1 MQQKPLTDLVDNK
14 RVTGWAMD
22 EALKTLLAPSQQ
34 PILFIATAYF
44 NLDALKR
51 LEPEIHKV
59 AHLRLLIGKEQEQA
73 FVLTDKLFQEVQRS
87 LAEARDAPT
96 EIQRWCKFL
105 SQEKVEVRVYRKGFL
120 HGKAYLLENIPVLGA
135 VGFVGSSN
143 FTGAGLTTNLEL
155 NAVLKQQSAVDELRK
170 WFDALW
176 QESEDY
182 KQELIGLLSRF
193 TQQYKPYEIYIKVV
207 YEAYRD
213 RLGSNLSEEREK
225 PSPIALADF
234 QRDGYLAAKDIL
246 ENYGGVIIADS
257 VGLGKTFLALRL
269 LDDYAYRER
278 IPTLIICPAAL
289 IDTLWKPLLRRYG
302 IYADVISMERF
313 SREDFP
319 LHEYQEHKLIVVDES
334 HNFRNPSTNRWENLF
349 KLLNNDAEKKL
360 ILLTATPVNNTL
372 FDLYHQLRF
381 ITRDRDDFFL
391 AAGIS
396 NLRQYFINAET
407 NRETLYEVLEAIAV
421 RRSRQF
427 IRKNYPDAEID
438 GQRIRFPERELH
450 SVNYSLEKSYG
461 GGLYKRIAEAIENL
475 NLAPYQVD
483 MFRKEVVEPKKAFL
497 SQLGLFDDEGEQ
509 KSLREKL
516 KGLGWDDE
524 RIQDLFWNLGRQ
536 NAIAH
541 IMRVLYLK
549 RLESSVHALRISLQ
563 RQKDFQEKFLEALRM
578 GRLLNSPA
586 YRKWL
591 QIEDTDDQSE
601 DEHNLQALL
610 DKLPELNLNELNE
623 YDVEQLQKAV
633 NDDIERLES
642 LLSELDKLSAEQD
655 EKLHALKNL
664 LANELRGKKVVV
676 FSYFKHTARYIYKH
690 LREDEEFLKQAGLS
704 VEKMSIIDS
713 DVSSEE
719 RLDRIRRF
727 APKANNYDVPQEKEI
742 QVLFS
747 TDVLSE
753 GQNLQDAD
761 TIINYDLHWNPI
773 RMVQRIGRLDRIG
786 SPHNTIHVYNFI
798 PEDALEELLRLLE
811 RLHEKLSKINQSVG
825 LDASVL
831 GETPNPMDFNTL
843 RRIAQE
849 DGAVL
854 DDLEMESE
862 LSIGE
867 FLMQDLL
874 RFLKQAGEAYL
885 SQIPYGVGTAK
896 KGQEGV
902 KGFFAAFRNKNTLQH
917 YWLFEKQGEGNG
929 RNVITAKLDA
939 IKPIR
944 STPDEPPAPLP
955 EGFDPRP
962 FLERLKKEL
971 VRKLRQVVHHLPR
984 LPSPQSSLVNWLN
997 ALPPSAERN
1006 LLLAYFERPLTG
1018 MALRELRALW
1028 RERGRFNP
1036 QQFMQKLRELA
1047 EKHPHL
1053 EVVKPTTTTDVS
1065 EEDFECVAWMLVI

>member
-1 MQQKPLTDLVDNK
+1 MQQKTLTDLVDNK
-14 RVTGWAMD
+14 RVTSWTMV
-22 EALKTLLAPSQQ
+22 EALKTLLNPSQQ

-372 FDLYHQLRF
+372 FDFYHQLRF
-381 ITRDRDDFFL
+381 ITRDQNDFFL
-391 AAGIS
+391 AVGIPD
-396 NLRQYFINAET
+396 LRQYFVNAET

-427 IRKNYPDAEID
+427 IKRNYPNAEID
-438 GQRIRFPERELH
+438 GQPIKFPERELH
-450 SVNYSLEKSYG
+450 SVDYSLEKSYG
-461 GGLYKRIAEAIENL
+461 GELYKRVAEAIENL

-483 MFRKEVVEPKKAFL
+483 MFRKEVIEPQKAFL
-497 SQLGLFDDEGEQ
+497 SQLGLFDDEEEQ
-509 KSLREKL
+509 KNL
-516 KGLGWDDE
+516 KERLKNFGWSDTQI
-524 RIQDLFWNLGRQ
+524 RDLLQNLGRQ

-610 DKLPELNLNELNE
+610 DKLPELNLNE

-713 DVSSEE
+713 DVSPEE

-786 SPHNTIHVYNFI
+786 SPHDVIHVYNFI

-811 RLHEKLSKINQSVG
+811 RLHEKLSNINRSVG

-831 GETPNPMDFNTL
+831 GEIPNPMDFNTL

-849 DGAVL
+849 DKEVL
-854 DDLEMESE
+854 DELEADSE
-862 LSIGE
+862 LTVGE
-867 FLMQDLL
+867 FLMQDLMQ
-874 RFLKQAGEAYL
+874 FLKRAGEERL
-885 SQIPYGVGTAK
+885 NQIPYGVGTAK
-896 KGQEGV
+896 ASKNSV
-902 KGFFAAFRNKNTLQH
+902 KGFFVAFRNTKTLQH
-917 YWLFEKQGEGNG
+917 YWLFEVKDGQE
-929 RNVITAKLDA
+929 RESKLVRAKLDA
-939 IKPIR
+939 IKPVR

-962 FLERLKKEL
+962 YLTRLRKEL
-971 VRKLRQVVHHLPR
+971 VRRLQQVSRHLPK
-984 LPSPQSSLVNWLN
+984 LPSPQNSLVNWLN

-1006 LLLAYFERPLTG
+1006 FLLGYFERPLTG
-1018 MALRELRALW
+1018 MALRELKALW
-1028 RERGRFNP
+1028 RERGRFNQ

-1047 EKHPHL
+1047 EKHPHP
-1053 EVVKPTTTTDVS
+1053 EVVKPTTTTEVC
-1065 EEDFECVAWMLVI
+1065 EEDFECVAWMLVV